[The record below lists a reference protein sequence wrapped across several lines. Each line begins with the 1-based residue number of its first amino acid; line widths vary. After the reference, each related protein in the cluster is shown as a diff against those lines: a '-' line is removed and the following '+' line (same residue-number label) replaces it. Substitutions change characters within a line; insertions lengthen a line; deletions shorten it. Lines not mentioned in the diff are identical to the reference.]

1 MKLTAAHVKVQRL
14 LVEMS
19 TRRKLRR
26 RRMPRSRSPRSQR
39 IAYATEL
46 RNLARAC
53 AQLIRDVVFP
63 DLPKIVAEAAR
74 FKHDSV
80 RTDALHDTLETT
92 IGATK
97 FRLGRL
103 VTDDSAKQI
112 ATKAAKNVN
121 EFNKADINRQLKAV
135 VGIELSAEPT
145 VDAYLPVFIRENVK
159 LIKSIPEVMLDQ
171 VEGII
176 NRGAR
181 EGLRQ
186 EEIASQLEERFG
198 VAESKAEGIARDQ
211 VGSLN
216 GMLTEIRQ
224 TNIGATKYTWRNSQD
239 ERVRGN
245 PDGLYPKADP
255 SHWEREGLVYSWD
268 DPPEGG
274 HPGLAINCRCS
285 AEMIVDDVLEAFDL

>member
-39 IAYATEL
+39 IAYATAL
-46 RNLARAC
+46 RDLARAC
-53 AQLIRDVVFP
+53 AQVVRDVVFP

-80 RTDALHDTLETT
+80 RADALHDTLETT
-92 IGATK
+92 IGATR

-103 VTDDSAKQI
+103 VTDDNAKQI

-121 EFNKADINRQLKAV
+121 DFNKADINRQLKAV
-135 VGIELSAEPT
+135 IGIELTAEPT
-145 VDAYLPVFIRENVK
+145 IDAYLPVFIRENVK
-159 LIKSIPEVMLDQ
+159 LIKSIPDALLDQ
-171 VEGII
+171 VDGII
-176 NRGAR
+176 SRGVR
-181 EGLRQ
+181 QGLRQ

-198 VAESKAEGIARDQ
+198 VSESKAEGIARDQ
-211 VGSLN
+211 VGKLN
-216 GMLTEIRQ
+216 GQLTEIRQ
-224 TNIGATKYTWRNSQD
+224 TNIGATKYTWRCSLD

-255 SHWEREGLVYSWD
+255 SHWDREGKVYSWD

-274 HPGLAINCRCS
+274 HPGEAPLCRCG
-285 AEMIVDDVLEAFDL
+285 AELVVEDVLEAFDL